1 MSRTSAR
8 TSGLPPTLA
17 DVAERAGVSRQ
28 TVSNAVNN
36 PDLLRADTLL
46 RVQQAIAD
54 LGYLPNR
61 AARNLRTRAS
71 HLIGLRIQ
79 AAQEGTANAT
89 MDRFVHSLVETSREA
104 GYHVLLFTGDPTDP
118 LSGYEDL
125 LRSTAVDAFV
135 VTDTYLG
142 NPQAEWLDGRRAP
155 FVAFGRPWENP
166 GATHAWVDVDGAAG
180 CESATRHLLAK
191 GHEKI
196 AWIGWRKDSR
206 IGEDRR
212 AGWHRAMKEAGL
224 LTSGLAS
231 RVEDTVASGREA
243 SEVLL
248 DEAAPTAFVCA
259 SDTLAMGV
267 LHTLG
272 LRGSRVGDDV
282 AVVGFDDSQVAQV
295 VRPGLSSVR
304 QPLEDVAIE
313 VVTALEGLLGRPR
326 VAQQGV
332 LLTPS
337 LRSEAAP
344 PHVDGV
350 VDLGATAGGG
360 VLGQGLLGGRSGQL
374 DAHHRLQVGGG
385 VEDPAGQHRLAL
397 PALRRPE
404 LLLDLGGGVLGEAA
418 GEPGAEGR
426 AARVVVD
433 DVRRGAGARDPLEL
447 GEARLAAGAEEVG
460 PAGVHHVDAGVGQ
473 RQVLGG
479 ALEHRDRPV
488 GREPSGTTRGDGAQ
502 VGVRLDAGHRGGG
515 AGEAGQVEAGAA
527 AHVEDVAAGPAAEL
541 LDHGLDAP
549 VGVEGVVLE
558 LVGVGVVPDVGA
570 GPCAL
575 GQHRGLLQSRTR
587 PPGVWICTAIT
598 PGVPCGATHSTLTS
612 SSGASTGSPSHSLTR
627 SGSPAISRQARA

>member
-8 TSGLPPTLA
+8 TSALPPTLA

-79 AAQEGTANAT
+79 AVQEGTANAT

-118 LSGYEDL
+118 LSGYDDL

-142 NPQAEWLDGRRAP
+142 NPQAEWLDSRRAP

-166 GATHAWVDVDGAAG
+166 ESTHAWVDVDGAAG
-180 CESATRHLLAK
+180 CESATSHLLGK
-191 GHEKI
+191 GHERI

-212 AGWHRAMKEAGL
+212 AGWHRAMKQAGL
-224 LTSGLAS
+224 ATSGLAS
-231 RVEDTVASGREA
+231 RVEDTVASGAEA

-267 LHTLG
+267 LQTLDRRG
-272 LRGSRVGDDV
+272 LRVGDDV

-337 LRSEAAP
+337 L
-344 PHVDGV
+344 V
-350 VDLGATAGGG
+350 V
-360 VLGQGLLGGRSGQL
+360 
-374 DAHHRLQVGGG
+374 
-385 VEDPAGQHRLAL
+385 
-397 PALRRPE
+397 
-404 LLLDLGGGVLGEAA
+404 
-418 GEPGAEGR
+418 
-426 AARVVVD
+426 
-433 DVRRGAGARDPLEL
+433 RD
-447 GEARLAAGAEEVG
+447 
-460 PAGVHHVDAGVGQ
+460 
-473 RQVLGG
+473 
-479 ALEHRDRPV
+479 
-488 GREPSGTTRGDGAQ
+488 
-502 VGVRLDAGHRGGG
+502 
-515 AGEAGQVEAGAA
+515 
-527 AHVEDVAAGPAAEL
+527 
-541 LDHGLDAP
+541 
-549 VGVEGVVLE
+549 
-558 LVGVGVVPDVGA
+558 
-570 GPCAL
+570 
-575 GQHRGLLQSRTR
+575 
-587 PPGVWICTAIT
+587 
-598 PGVPCGATHSTLTS
+598 
-612 SSGASTGSPSHSLTR
+612 SSGPDR
-627 SGSPAISRQARA
+627 R